1 MLDYENNNL
10 YKQIYMSKLKIFGGK
25 LFFESNYSEHDVDKT
40 IQSNDFFKDLLKAWC
55 KCNYKTK
62 LIHKVIGTK

>member
-10 YKQIYMSKLKIFGGK
+10 YKHLYMSKLKIFGGK

-40 IQSNDFFKDLLKAWC
+40 IQSNDFFIKFLFNKQF
-55 KCNYKTK
+55 
-62 LIHKVIGTK
+62 